1 MCAIAGITNNKDAVA
16 NTYLMLYALQHRG
29 QESAGIAAASQGKR
43 ISLVKKMGLVRSI
56 FKEKDFKK
64 LAGDFAIGH
73 IRYSTAGSSLIKNAQ
88 PFVADIGG
96 KMVAICHNG
105 NLVNAQKLKKE
116 LRKSGAKFESNSD
129 TEVILHL
136 MRLSKEKKIEGKLID
151 ALHKVQGAYS
161 LLLLSAN
168 KIIAARDP
176 FGFRPLSLG
185 KLKESHVLASENCAF
200 RLVDATFV
208 RDIEPGEILVVSK
221 DKVKSFFPFPK
232 PKNFAQCFFELVYF
246 SRPDS
251 FVFGHEIANFR
262 KYLGRELAK
271 GDKVSADLVTP
282 VPDSSNF
289 IALGYGQANGIP
301 FETGIL
307 RSHYIG
313 RTFIEP
319 DQEIRNFGTRLKLF
333 PIRGILKGKKAVI
346 IDDSIVRGTTS
357 KKIINLIKSS
367 GKTKKIH
374 FRVGCPR
381 IISPCYFGID
391 TPTKEELIASSHT
404 DREIAKK
411 IGADSLRYQTIEGLK
426 KCLGK
431 NSKNFCFGCLTGKY
445 PIDVE
450 EGGKR
455 CSC

>member
-1 MCAIAGITNNKDAVA
+1 MCAIAGITNDKDAVA
-16 NTYLMLYALQHRG
+16 KTYLMLYALQHRG
-29 QESAGIAAASQGKR
+29 QESAGIAAAEGKR

-64 LAGDFAIGH
+64 LSGDFSIGH
-73 IRYSTAGSSLIKNAQ
+73 IRYSTAGSSMIKNAQ
-88 PFVADIGG
+88 PFVMKIG
-96 KMVAICHNG
+96 KETVAICHNG
-105 NLVNAQKLKKE
+105 NLVNATELKKG
-116 LRKSGAKFESNSD
+116 LRKQGVKFESNSD
-129 TEVILHL
+129 TEVVLHL
-136 MRLSKEKKIEGKLID
+136 MKFSKKKKIEDKLID
-151 ALHKVQGAYS
+151 ALSQVKGAYS
-161 LLLLSAN
+161 LLILAKN
-168 KIIAARDP
+168 KLIAARDP

-185 KLKESHVLASENCAF
+185 KMKGSYVLASENCAF
-200 RLVDATFV
+200 RLVEAKFV
-208 RDIEPGEILVVSK
+208 RDINPGEVLVISK
-221 DKVKSFFPFPK
+221 NEVKSLYPFPK
-232 PKNFAQCFFELVYF
+232 PKNFGQCFFELVYF

-262 KYLGRELAK
+262 KLLGKELAK
-271 GDKVSADLVTP
+271 EDNISADLVTP

-289 IALGYGQANGIP
+289 IALGYGQAKGVTY
-301 FETGIL
+301 EMGIL

-319 DQEIRNFGTRLKLF
+319 DQEIRNLSTKLKLF
-333 PIRGILKGKKAVI
+333 PMRGILKGKKAVI

-357 KKIINLIKSS
+357 QKIISLIKSA

-391 TPTKEELIASSHT
+391 TPTKEELIASSNT
-404 DREIAKK
+404 DSQICKK
-411 IGADSLRYQTIEGLK
+411 IGADTLHYQTIEGLK

-431 NSKNFCFGCLTGKY
+431 NSKNFCYGCLTGKY
-445 PIDVE
+445 PIEVT
-450 EGGKR
+450 EGMKS